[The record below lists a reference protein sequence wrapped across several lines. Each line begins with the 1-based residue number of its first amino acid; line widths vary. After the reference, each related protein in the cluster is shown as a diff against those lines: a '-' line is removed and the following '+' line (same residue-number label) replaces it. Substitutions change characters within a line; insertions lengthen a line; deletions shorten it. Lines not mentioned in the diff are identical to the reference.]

1 MRSWHLANGL
11 IVEVVDDT
19 INYYGDYYNVKL
31 TIKSRIAVKSEYL
44 VPLAQN
50 PHFEK
55 IAGMLGPVAE
65 YRREIVKAGVPGKEL
80 LASKNHLVDKFEEN
94 ALVYFEREDFPEKF
108 VRRRFAEVE
117 EELKKERHRNNDNGK

>member
-19 INYYGDYYNVKL
+19 VNYYGDYYNVKL
-31 TIKSRIAVKSEYL
+31 TIKSRVAVKSEYL
-44 VPLAQN
+44 APLGQN

-55 IAGMLGPVAE
+55 ITGMLGPVAE
-65 YRREIVKAGVPGKEL
+65 YRREIVKAGVSGKEL
-80 LASKNHLVDKFEEN
+80 LASKNHLVDRFEEN

-108 VRRRFAEVE
+108 VRKRFAEIE
-117 EELKKERHRNNDNGK
+117 EELKKERHRNNDNGA